1 MSRIE
6 ELHLLNE
13 LLIKS
18 LTTRFKLDLES
29 EAGFLP
35 TDAATMNAAIA
46 LLRFNNITAD
56 PKSADD
62 LNELRDRLR
71 ESQKARKGTGSN
83 VVELAEGNLAKLR
96 EKL

>member
-1 MSRIE
+1 MSE
-6 ELHLLNE
+6 LDDLHLLKK

-18 LTTRFKLDLES
+18 LTTRFKEDLES
-29 EAGFLP
+29 ESGFLP

-46 LLRFNNITAD
+46 LLKHNNITSD

-62 LNELRDRLR
+62 LNEVRDRLR
-71 ESQKARKGTGSN
+71 ESQKARRSAGSN